1 RVSKIRRQH
10 STRNLETAVNPAF
23 GSAGTYSFYFLPSVD
38 LVLHHRLYKP
48 PSWQH
53 GLACFIKLSSPTAL
67 AFSQPLAVRDACA
80 LRNVAHRINRAADP
94 TECHQT
100 KPSIGNRIK

>member
-1 RVSKIRRQH
+1 MHQGRVSKIRRQH

-38 LVLHHRLYKP
+38 LVLYHRLYKP

-53 GLACFIKLSSPTAL
+53 GL
-67 AFSQPLAVRDACA
+67 FSQPLAVRDACA
-80 LRNVAHRINRAADP
+80 LRNEAHRINRAADP